1 MAGWVEERSPG
12 RWRLNVPDGTGQDGK
27 RIVHRKM
34 VDAKNERAAK
44 KLLDLFSAEVQ
55 KGEYIEPSKLTFTEF
70 VERWYKN
77 YADSNLHDMFD
88 FYVGL

>member
-12 RWRLNVPDGTGQDGK
+12 RWRLNVPGGSDDEGD

-34 VDAKNERAAK
+34 VDAKSKREAT

-55 KGEYIEPSKLTFTEF
+55 KGEY
-70 VERWYKN
+70 
-77 YADSNLHDMFD
+77 
-88 FYVGL
+88 